1 MLENSKLF
9 ASLPV
14 EELKALKAAAREQ
27 RYVAGQ
33 EIFKAGDAGDGLF
46 LVKEGLVEIGG
57 AVAEEQ
63 RHIFSQIGPGEIFG
77 EMAVIEEKPRSASAV
92 AREETTAYFIPRDKL
107 RGLIE
112 HSPGLALALL
122 QEISGRLREFNQQ
135 YLREVLQAER
145 LAVVGRFA
153 RSIIHDLKN
162 PLNIIGIT
170 SEMASM
176 EGAPPE
182 MRRQAQKRIS
192 EQVERISDMISEI
205 LEFTQGPQI
214 SFVLTLMDYSTLMS
228 QLIEEARK
236 DVSARAVGIGFENEP
251 PQISLLVNP
260 KRLRRVFFNVIHNSV
275 EAMPD
280 GGHIMLRFETKPN
293 EVVTEIEDTGPGIAP
308 EMAGRLFEPFATYG
322 KAHGTGL
329 GLSIC
334 RRILEEHHGWI
345 DTRTDPSK
353 GAIFA
358 IGLPRGTKNR

>member
-1 MLENSKLF
+1 MLERSKLF
-9 ASLPV
+9 ASLPL
-14 EELKALKAAAREQ
+14 EELNALKAVVTEQ
-27 RYVAGQ
+27 RYAAGQ
-33 EIFKAGDAGDGLF
+33 EIFKAGDAGDGFF
-46 LVKEGLVEIGG
+46 LVKEGLVEIS
-57 AVAEEQ
+57 AAMAQEE
-63 RHIFSQIGPGEIFG
+63 RHVFSQIEPGEVFG

-107 RGLIE
+107 LVLVER
-112 HSPGLALALL
+112 SPGLALALL
-122 QEISGRLREFNQQ
+122 QGISGRLREFNQQ

-176 EGAPPE
+176 EGATPDI
-182 MRRQAQKRIS
+182 RRQAQKRIS
-192 EQVERISDMISEI
+192 EQVERISEMISEI
-205 LEFTQGPQI
+205 LEFTQGPQVN
-214 SFVLTLMDYSTLMS
+214 FVLTQIDYGELIN
-228 QLIEEARK
+228 QLVDEARK
-236 DVSARAVGIGFENEP
+236 DVSARAVTISFENEP
-251 PQISLLVNP
+251 PRLFLLVNP
-260 KRLRRVFFNVIHNSV
+260 KRLRRVFFNLIHNSV

-280 GGHIMLRFETKPN
+280 GGHIALRFETRPN
-293 EVVTEIEDTGPGIAP
+293 EVVTEIEDSGPGLAP
-308 EMAGRLFEPFATYG
+308 EIAGRLFEPFSTYG

-345 DTRTDPSK
+345 NTRVEPAK

-358 IGLPRGTKNR
+358 IGLPRGSKK

>member
-9 ASLPV
+9 ASLPA
-14 EELKALKAAAREQ
+14 EELKALRAVATEQ
-27 RYVAGQ
+27 RYAVGQ
-33 EIFKAGDAGDGLF
+33 EIFKTGDAGDGLF
-46 LVKEGLVEIGG
+46 LVKEGLVEIGA
-57 AVAEEQ
+57 AVAQEQ
-63 RHIFSQIGPGEIFG
+63 RHVFSQIGPGEVFG
-77 EMAVIEEKPRSASAV
+77 EMAVIEEKPRSATAV

-107 RGLIE
+107 LALVD

-122 QEISGRLREFNQQ
+122 QEISSRLREFNQQ

-176 EGAPPE
+176 EGATPDI
-182 MRRQAQKRIS
+182 RRQAQKRIS
-192 EQVERISDMISEI
+192 EQVERISEMISEI
-205 LEFTQGPQI
+205 LEFTQGPQNT
-214 SFVLTLMDYSTLMS
+214 FVLTQMDYGTLVN
-228 QLIEEARK
+228 QLIDEARK
-236 DVSARAVGIGFENEP
+236 DVGPRSVTITFENAP
-251 PQISLLVNP
+251 PQVSLLVNP
-260 KRLRRVFFNVIHNSV
+260 KRLRRVFFNLIHNSV

-280 GGHIMLRFETKPN
+280 GGRITLRFETKPN
-293 EVVTEIEDTGPGIAP
+293 EVITEIEDTGPGLAP
-308 EMAGRLFEPFATYG
+308 EIAGRLFEPFATFG

-345 DTRTDPSK
+345 NTRTEPPK

-358 IGLPRGTKNR
+358 IGLPRGSKSR